1 MQKVSEESKQ
11 RRPSELSS
19 AGPIAGSSG
28 LSLTD
33 RLCQAIELVSLI
45 SDATSEGAVAVACR
59 TVRGAALARGRGTGP
74 PLPGDVA
81 GFLGEARPFLTSSNQ
96 QSHQGIGRSYR
107 VLDSLRFLSFE

>member
-81 GFLGEARPFLTSSNQ
+81 GFLGEARPFLTSSKPAV
-96 QSHQGIGRSYR
+96 SPGDRSSPLPGLG
-107 VLDSLRFLSFE
+107 VGKI